1 MKKQLLFR
9 FIVMIAVLS
18 PVQNAQA
25 ANPWAAIIKAAV
37 KKVVKAVDLM
47 IQRKQNKVIKLQ
59 NAQKAIENTMAKL
72 KLDEISE
79 WVKKQHDLY
88 QQYYKE
94 LKKIKSVI
102 SYYFKIK
109 EIANKHVKL
118 TEQYQSFWILFQN
131 DNNFTTEEQAY
142 MKDVFEGIMKSSA
155 KNLELLALIVKS
167 FATEMTDAQRLKLID
182 DVAYKTDQLFDDLS
196 QFNDQSI
203 ILSISRSKSR
213 TDILKTK
220 MLYGID

>member
-131 DNNFTTEEQAY
+131 DNNFTTEERAY